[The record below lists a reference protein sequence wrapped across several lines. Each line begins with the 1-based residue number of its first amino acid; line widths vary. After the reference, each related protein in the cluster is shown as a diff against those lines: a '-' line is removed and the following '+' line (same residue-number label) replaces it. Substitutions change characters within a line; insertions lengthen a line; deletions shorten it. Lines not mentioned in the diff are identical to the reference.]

1 MSKNTEMGEQND
13 KTESTVTS
21 DVYAEEID
29 LREVFAAI
37 WRAKWIVVG
46 ITAVSVL
53 LSVLLALWLP
63 NQYKASAILAPASTS
78 STSALTQLAG
88 QFGGLASLAGVNLG
102 GAGGADEAVIA
113 IELVKSWSFLDQF
126 IKDNHIEVEVFA
138 ATGWDRINNRLQ
150 IDPDIYDVSQKKWVR
165 KFSPEKG
172 ETAEPSSWELYE
184 KLVDRI
190 EIDQDKKTGLVNLS
204 VEYYSPILAKE
215 WTGKLV
221 MSINKLLQEQDRKEA
236 SRSIEFLN
244 KQIDR
249 TSVSDMKTVFYK
261 LVEEQTK
268 NLMLAEVNEEYALK
282 TLSEAKV
289 PEEKSKPNR
298 AVICVLGTMLGLLVA
313 LFVILFRSNV
323 SAKK

>member
-165 KFSPEKG
+165 KFNPKKG

>member
-165 KFSPEKG
+165 KFNPKKG

-313 LFVILFRSNV
+313 LFVTLFRSNV